1 MQVTFPKLG
10 LEFMVNSTAFSI
22 GTFEVKWYGII
33 IATGLMLAVFYGL
46 KKAPYYHV
54 DPDKLLD
61 AIIVGVVC
69 AVIGARLYYV
79 AFTWDYFK
87 DDPLRIITDFH
98 EGGLAIYG
106 GIIGGLL
113 GGGIVAYVKKI
124 NILACL
130 DLAALGFLIGQGI
143 GRWGNFMN
151 QEAFGTPTD
160 LPWGMVSVNTGNVA
174 VHPRFLYE
182 SLWCLLGFVLLHFFS
197 KKFQQYKGQVFF
209 IYLSWYGFERMIV
222 EGLRTDSLY
231 LPFNIFGYTPRV
243 SQLLSAV
250 IFIAGVILLII
261 FRNRKDVMGAMIIDG
276 KMVSTKVKDEVR
288 EEIKALKDKGI
299 RTTLA
304 VVIVGDNPAS
314 RVYVNN
320 KKKACEYTGIES
332 LEFAL
337 PGTTTQDEL
346 LKLVD
351 ELNKR
356 EDVNGI
362 LVQLPLPKQI
372 DEKAVI
378 EAIDPRKDVDAF
390 HKSNVGR
397 IMIGD
402 YDFLPCT
409 PAGVME
415 LLKAYDIDPKGKDC
429 VVIGRS
435 NIVGKPMAMLLL
447 HADGTVTVTH
457 SKTLNLKKITQ
468 RADILVAAIGK
479 AKFVTSDMVKA
490 GAVVIDV
497 GMNRDKDGKL
507 CGDVDFDKV
516 KDKASA
522 ITPVPGGVGPM
533 TIAVLMKNTLKA
545 VKLQNKC

>member
-10 LEFMVNSTAFSI
+10 LEFFLNSTAFSI
-22 GTFEVKWYGII
+22 GSFEVKWYGII
-33 IATGLMLAVFYGL
+33 IATGLMLAVIYGM
-46 KKAPYYHV
+46 KRAPYFGV
-54 DPDKLLD
+54 DPDKLMD
-61 AIIVGVVC
+61 AIIVGVLL
-69 AVIGARLYYV
+69 AVVGARLYYV
-79 AFTWDYFK
+79 AFTWGYFK
-87 DDPLRIITDFH
+87 DDPLRIITDFP
-98 EGGLAIYG
+98 EGGLDIYG

-113 GGGIVAYVKKI
+113 GGGIVAYRKKI
-124 NILACL
+124 NVPACL
-130 DLAALGFLIGQGI
+130 DIAALGFLIGQGM

-160 LPWGMVSVNTGNVA
+160 LPWGMVSANTGNVP
-174 VHPRFLYE
+174 VHPCFLYE
-182 SLWCLLGFVLLHFFS
+182 SLWCLGGFVLLHFFS
-197 KKFQQYKGQVFF
+197 KKFQKYKGQIFF
-209 IYLSWYGFERMIV
+209 MYLVWYGFERMIV

-231 LPFNIFGYTPRV
+231 LPFKIFGFAPRV
-243 SQLLSAV
+243 SQVLSAV
-250 IFIAGVILLII
+250 IMLAGIILLII
-261 FRNRKDVMGAMIIDG
+261 FRNRKDRFGAMIIDG

-288 EEIKALKDKGI
+288 DEITALKEKGVNA
-299 RTTLA
+299 TLA
-304 VVIVGDNPAS
+304 VVIVGNNPAS

-337 PGTTTQDEL
+337 PEETTQDEL
-346 LKLVD
+346 LKLVY
-351 ELNKR
+351 ELNER
-356 EDVNGI
+356 ADVNGI

-372 DEKAVI
+372 DEKAII

-415 LLKAYDIDPKGKDC
+415 LLKAYDIDPEGKEC

-447 HADGTVTVTH
+447 HANGTVTVTH
-457 SKTLNLKKITQ
+457 SRTLNLKKVTN

-479 AKFVTSDMVKA
+479 AKFVTADMVKS

-545 VKLQNKC
+545 VKLQNNC